1 MLKAESKK
9 IERILSKYQIGQQ
22 IKFSDDDPEDAPHT
36 ISGYKMIGGEWYV
49 TFTDGCVML
58 AR

>member
-1 MLKAESKK
+1 MRNR
-9 IERILSKYQIGQQ
+9 IDRILRKYHIGDQ
-22 IKFSDDDPEDAPHT
+22 IKLPDDDPEDALHT